1 METAYITNA
10 AGHSLE
16 VELETVADDLK
27 RIEIDINDW
36 YGVAEYTVMGYDFN
50 DYIPSFINEM
60 TDEQL
65 RTAAIE
71 VAKKIDEHINEDFIG
86 EEWENYHEQ
95 IEEAFE
101 HEDFNVEIVFTGRYE
116 LSEKE
121 IWNDSSWVIENWKE
135 EAGIED

>member
-1 METAYITNA
+1 
-10 AGHSLE
+10 
-16 VELETVADDLK
+16 
-27 RIEIDINDW
+27 
-36 YGVAEYTVMGYDFN
+36 MGYDFN